1 MSEHESGKVGSQLR
15 GWDAATFR
23 TASGDPRLRSTVLAL
38 TVLERAPDW
47 ERLRARLERLTHF
60 VPTLRMRPLYGIFGM
75 SAPRLALD
83 PDFDVDVHVHR
94 YSLPEGSG
102 WNELLSDAR
111 RMSLSDFDR
120 NRPLWEAVLIDGLPN
135 GEAAFIMKLHHSIAD
150 GQATVIMALSLFELG
165 PDPNPEDPPTPE
177 VPDGEDVGTLDIARA
192 NLEDNLQRI
201 KGSAEGLLRAGGQ
214 MMRQAI
220 NDPTGSLDTMRSTV
234 DSITRAVA
242 VPDAALSPVWSE
254 RGTTYHFGAF
264 EFPFDGLK
272 QAAKLRGFSVNDA
285 FMAAVAYALNQYH
298 ERHGYEVPQVRVNV
312 PISLRGDAGDRS
324 AQASNA
330 VSIARLEM
338 PVAGLSIDELMAA
351 AHELVDEWR
360 GAPAT
365 RMADPLADVSWFV
378 PVPVLAQAARA
389 SDLTT
394 SNVPGPPIPLYLAG
408 AKMVAAFPLV
418 ATIGAAVNV
427 TMVTYDGAACI
438 GVSTDDRSV
447 TDPTELI
454 DDLRWGFEQVTGE
467 DVEPAD
473 RYAARQPKGDTPAD

>member
-1 MSEHESGKVGSQLR
+1 
-15 GWDAATFR
+15 
-23 TASGDPRLRSTVLAL
+23 
-38 TVLERAPDW
+38 
-47 ERLRARLERLTHF
+47 
-60 VPTLRMRPLYGIFGM
+60 
-75 SAPRLALD
+75 
-83 PDFDVDVHVHR
+83 
-94 YSLPEGSG
+94 
-102 WNELLSDAR
+102 
-111 RMSLSDFDR
+111 MSLTDFDR

-135 GEAAFIMKLHHSIAD
+135 GEAAFIKKLHHSIAD

-165 PDPNPEDPPTPE
+165 LDPNPEDPPTPE
-177 VPDGEDVGTLDIARA
+177 VPDGEDVGTLDIAKA

-220 NDPTGSLDTMRSTV
+220 SDPTGSLDTVRSTV

-242 VPDAALSPVWSE
+242 MPDAALSPVWSE

-264 EFPFDGLK
+264 EFAFDGLK
-272 QAAKLRGFSVNDA
+272 QAAKSRGLSVNDA
-285 FMAAVAYALNQYH
+285 FMAAVASALDRYH
-298 ERHGYEVPQVRVNV
+298 DRHGYEVPRLRVNV

-338 PVAGLSIDELMAA
+338 PVAGLSIDELMAE
-351 AHELVDEWR
+351 AHELVDAWR

-447 TDPTELI
+447 TDPAELI
-454 DDLRWGFEQVTGE
+454 EDLRWGFERVTGE
-467 DVEPAD
+467 HVEPAD

>member
-1 MSEHESGKVGSQLR
+1 MEMKKVQITSN
-15 GWDAATFR
+15 AK
-23 TASGDPRLRSTVLAL
+23 
-38 TVLERAPDW
+38 PDR
-47 ERLRARLERLTHF
+47 EENNLRLEKNDVTHDTG
-60 VPTLRMRPLYGIFGM
+60 VTSNETKGCSGNVTKN
-75 SAPRLALD
+75 SNVT
-83 PDFDVDVHVHR
+83 DVTRRGLHPQ
-94 YSLPEGSG
+94 LPEIKV
-102 WNELLSDAR
+102 EK
-111 RMSLSDFDR
+111 
-120 NRPLWEAVLIDGLPN
+120 RPCFVVYEHWV
-135 GEAAFIMKLHHSIAD
+135 K
-150 GQATVIMALSLFELG
+150 
-165 PDPNPEDPPTPE
+165 
-177 VPDGEDVGTLDIARA
+177 
-192 NLEDNLQRI
+192 I
-201 KGSAEGLLRAGGQ
+201 KGSAGGLLRAGGQ

-220 NDPTGSLDTMRSTV
+220 ADPTGSLDTVRSTV

-272 QAAKLRGFSVNDA
+272 QAAKTRGVRGNDA
-285 FMAAVAYALNQYH
+285 VRAAVASALDQYH
-298 ERHGYEVPQVRVNV
+298 ERHGYEVPQLRVNV

-330 VSIARLEM
+330 ASIARLEM
-338 PVAGLSIDELMAA
+338 PVAGLSIDERMAE
-351 AHELVDEWR
+351 AHELVDDWR

-447 TDPTELI
+447 TDPAELI

-467 DVEPAD
+467 GVEPAD

>member
-1 MSEHESGKVGSQLR
+1 
-15 GWDAATFR
+15 
-23 TASGDPRLRSTVLAL
+23 
-38 TVLERAPDW
+38 
-47 ERLRARLERLTHF
+47 
-60 VPTLRMRPLYGIFGM
+60 
-75 SAPRLALD
+75 
-83 PDFDVDVHVHR
+83 
-94 YSLPEGSG
+94 
-102 WNELLSDAR
+102 
-111 RMSLSDFDR
+111 MSLTDFDR

-165 PDPNPEDPPTPE
+165 LDPNPEDPPTPE
-177 VPDGEDVGTLDIARA
+177 VPDGEDVGTLNIAKA

-220 NDPTGSLDTMRSTV
+220 SDPTGSLDTVRSTV

-242 VPDAALSPVWSE
+242 MPDAALSPVWSE

-272 QAAKLRGFSVNDA
+272 QAAKSRGLSVNDA
-285 FMAAVAYALNQYH
+285 FMAAVASALDRYH
-298 ERHGYEVPQVRVNV
+298 DRHGYEVPRLRVNV

-338 PVAGLSIDELMAA
+338 PVAGLSIDELMAE
-351 AHELVDEWR
+351 AHELVDAWR

-447 TDPTELI
+447 TDPAELI
-454 DDLRWGFEQVTGE
+454 EDLRWGFERVTGE
-467 DVEPAD
+467 HVEPAD

>member
-1 MSEHESGKVGSQLR
+1 
-15 GWDAATFR
+15 
-23 TASGDPRLRSTVLAL
+23 
-38 TVLERAPDW
+38 
-47 ERLRARLERLTHF
+47 
-60 VPTLRMRPLYGIFGM
+60 
-75 SAPRLALD
+75 
-83 PDFDVDVHVHR
+83 
-94 YSLPEGSG
+94 
-102 WNELLSDAR
+102 
-111 RMSLSDFDR
+111 MSLTDFDR

-165 PDPNPEDPPTPE
+165 LDPNPEDPPTPE
-177 VPDGEDVGTLDIARA
+177 VPDGEDVGTLDIAKA

-220 NDPTGSLDTMRSTV
+220 SDPTGSLDTVRSTV

-242 VPDAALSPVWSE
+242 MPDAALSPVWSE

-272 QAAKLRGFSVNDA
+272 QAAKSRGLSVNDA
-285 FMAAVAYALNQYH
+285 FMAAVASALDRYH
-298 ERHGYEVPQVRVNV
+298 DRHGYEVPRLRVNV

-338 PVAGLSIDELMAA
+338 PVAGLSIDELMTE
-351 AHELVDEWR
+351 AHELVDAWR

-447 TDPTELI
+447 TDPAELI
-454 DDLRWGFEQVTGE
+454 EDLRWGFERVTGE
-467 DVEPAD
+467 HVEPAD

>member
-1 MSEHESGKVGSQLR
+1 MPQLR
-15 GWDAATFR
+15 
-23 TASGDPRLRSTVLAL
+23 
-38 TVLERAPDW
+38 
-47 ERLRARLERLTHF
+47 
-60 VPTLRMRPLYGIFGM
+60 I
-75 SAPRLALD
+75 
-83 PDFDVDVHVHR
+83 
-94 YSLPEGSG
+94 
-102 WNELLSDAR
+102 
-111 RMSLSDFDR
+111 
-120 NRPLWEAVLIDGLPN
+120 
-135 GEAAFIMKLHHSIAD
+135 
-150 GQATVIMALSLFELG
+150 
-165 PDPNPEDPPTPE
+165 
-177 VPDGEDVGTLDIARA
+177 
-192 NLEDNLQRI
+192 
-201 KGSAEGLLRAGGQ
+201 
-214 MMRQAI
+214 
-220 NDPTGSLDTMRSTV
+220 
-234 DSITRAVA
+234 
-242 VPDAALSPVWSE
+242 
-254 RGTTYHFGAF
+254 
-264 EFPFDGLK
+264 
-272 QAAKLRGFSVNDA
+272 
-285 FMAAVAYALNQYH
+285 
-298 ERHGYEVPQVRVNV
+298 NV

-338 PVAGLSIDELMAA
+338 PVAGLSIEELMAA

-447 TDPTELI
+447 TDPAELI

-467 DVEPAD
+467 SVEPAD

>member
-1 MSEHESGKVGSQLR
+1 MSEQESGKLGSQLR

-23 TASGDPRLRSTVLAL
+23 TASGDLGCAAWFSA
-38 TVLERAPDW
+38 VLERAPVGSGCGLNSSVGALRSHTANAAATASSECLLRVWRSIRISTSMCASPVLTARGAAGTLAQRRPENVAD
-47 ERLRARLERLTHF
+47 RLRC
-60 VPTLRMRPLYGIFGM
+60 
-75 SAPRLALD
+75 
-83 PDFDVDVHVHR
+83 
-94 YSLPEGSG
+94 
-102 WNELLSDAR
+102 
-111 RMSLSDFDR
+111 

-165 PDPNPEDPPTPE
+165 SDPNPEDPPTPE
-177 VPDGEDVGTLDIARA
+177 VPDGEDVGTLDIAKA
-192 NLEDNLQRI
+192 NLEDNLQRV

-220 NDPTGSLDTMRSTV
+220 SDPTGTLDTMRSTV

-254 RGTTYHFGAF
+254 RETTYHFGAF

-272 QAAKLRGFSVNDA
+272 QAAKSRDFSVNDA
-285 FMAAVAYALNQYH
+285 FMAAVASALDRYH
-298 ERHGYEVPQVRVNV
+298 ERHGYEVPQLRVNV

-324 AQASNA
+324 AQSSNA

-338 PVAGLSIDELMAA
+338 PLTGLGIDELMAA

-447 TDPTELI
+447 IDPAELI

-467 DVEPAD
+467 GVEPAD